1 MASLSMCSGKN
12 TTPQPFSLLFPCI
25 APESLCSFFL
35 FLLCHWVKFY
45 QMWIGSSLS
54 QFDLVETIES
64 SVLNL
69 SQNCFSKRQLS
80 MSMVG
85 NYSSFFFIAVGY
97 YNKLMEIQYGLCSLY
112 CSILIFQT
120 DRLLFKKSLDWLLKN
135 I

>member
-1 MASLSMCSGKN
+1 MRISPTLIWLAWACALAKAKLHN
-12 TTPQPFSLLFPCI
+12 LF
-25 APESLCSFFL
+25 LSFFL

-85 NYSSFFFIAVGY
+85 KYSSFFIAVGY